1 MSSLEVA
8 ISMKCPFCEKENDK
22 VLESRITE
30 NGQSIRRRR
39 ECLSCK
45 RRFTSYER
53 IEEKPLWVIK
63 RNGHKES
70 YNREKLLSGVL
81 RACHKRPI
89 NMDRIEKMV
98 SEVEEELQHEKG
110 RIVSSSKIGEITLA
124 KLGSLDQAAYIRFA
138 SVYRQFKN
146 VAEFVKFI
154 RREKL

>member
-1 MSSLEVA
+1 
-8 ISMKCPFCEKENDK
+8 MKCPFCDKDNDK

-45 RRFTSYER
+45 HRFTSYER
-53 IEEKPLWVIK
+53 IEEKPFWVIK
-63 RNGHKES
+63 RSGHKES

-89 NMDRIEKMV
+89 NMDKIEKMV
-98 SEVEEELQHEKG
+98 SNVEEELQHEKG
-110 RIVSSSKIGEITLA
+110 REVKSSKIGEITLNRLS
-124 KLGSLDQAAYIRFA
+124 KLDQVAYIRFA
-138 SVYRQFKN
+138 SVYKQFKN

-154 RREKL
+154 NKTKR

>member
-110 RIVSSSKIGEITLA
+110 RIVSSSKIGEITFA